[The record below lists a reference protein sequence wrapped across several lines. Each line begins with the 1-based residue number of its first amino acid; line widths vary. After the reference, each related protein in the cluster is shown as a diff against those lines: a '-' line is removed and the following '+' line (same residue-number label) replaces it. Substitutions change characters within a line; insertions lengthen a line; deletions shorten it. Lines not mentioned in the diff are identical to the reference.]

1 MYVYLLL
8 VFNQHFFFG
17 SSSHFSE
24 EMPLVGPLKK
34 SVEHPPAHCRLKTME
49 TRHNGASI
57 FWFFQFGKGFFL
69 YARVFKVRVVYNK
82 FEREGGNDLRHL
94 TLGVDIDGTIKDTH
108 TAAVQVFNREFQKS
122 YQPEEIK
129 EFYLDRPYGLT
140 REEGFSAWSRLETE
154 IYDIGLPLQN
164 APNVLQKLAEQ
175 GHQIY
180 YITARPDRDDIREVT
195 SRWLQRHGFPFQADR
210 LLMGSHQKEKVAKK
224 VGVDLFFEDAP
235 DYLENLIRDEVDVII
250 SDCVY
255 NRDYKPEHRRFTDWN
270 QVYEIVEQKMQ
281 ELEGKETK

>member
-1 MYVYLLL
+1 M
-8 VFNQHFFFG
+8 
-17 SSSHFSE
+17 
-24 EMPLVGPLKK
+24 
-34 SVEHPPAHCRLKTME
+34 T
-49 TRHNGASI
+49 
-57 FWFFQFGKGFFL
+57 
-69 YARVFKVRVVYNK
+69 RVFKVRVVYNK
-82 FEREGGNDLRHL
+82 LGRDEEGFDLRRL

-129 EFYLDRPYGLT
+129 EFYIHQPYGLT
-140 REEGFSAWSRLETE
+140 REEGANVWAQLENE

-164 APNVLQKLAEQ
+164 APNVLQKLAEH

-195 SRWLQRHGFPFQADR
+195 SRWLQRHGFPFQEDR
-210 LLMGSHQKEKVAKK
+210 LLMGSHEKEKVAKK

-235 DYLENLIRDEVDVII
+235 DYLESLIEGDVHVII

-255 NRDYKPEHRRFTDWN
+255 NRDYKPEHPRFTNWN
-270 QVYEIVEQKMQ
+270 QIYEIVEQKMQ
-281 ELEGKETK
+281 ELEGKDKK